1 MNRRSSTSYLSLFYG
16 AAFLALLVVS
26 LWLRLSD
33 LDSDPPLYFDGSG
46 QSLSTDPYQY
56 TYHARNK
63 ILFDDW
69 DPLLEKSWKIFQY
82 SLVSGLSYLIF
93 LISDVSR
100 ANANLVGVILSVI
113 AILLFIM
120 ALRKTISRTSLLAI
134 LFFLLCN
141 QVLFVYGRLPYLEN
155 GLLFWSALLFYL
167 FVNFRQS
174 SAGLALL
181 GVSLA
186 LAALTGKIFG
196 LILAVPLAGG
206 LWIDFASRRR
216 PLLILL
222 GSFLATSF
230 AFGLIFY
237 GGNLKEIFSYLFMQ
251 SYGLYGFPEA
261 LLSPLNFLERFIS
274 LGNESR
280 FYFLSPA
287 LGIGGFLGVIYIY
300 RQKGKKWL
308 LDNPALLYLIL
319 WLISAQLFFCL
330 GNYRPLRYIYFSY
343 LPLAGIAGYF
353 LDLSDRNSTAPI
365 PPADSRF
372 SLIIFFAAL
381 WIFIEQFLYTF
392 YVEIGFLAV
401 YKRLVWTTA
410 LPALALTLLEWKFS
424 YSRIFFDKTVR
435 LSLGIFLLVLAGWS
449 FFNGYD
455 RWQKEKSFNI
465 RNAGIDL
472 GEILSPGAVIT
483 GPMAPTFLPENRL
496 KGMIYAVGI
505 SGKDPDFLKN
515 SPVTHLAINS
525 EAFPIIVEEFPDL
538 ATARPVTVYAVR
550 DAEIGLYR
558 ICHLTGN
565 RDAAAYVS
573 TDYEIAR
580 DFFEEKLPDSASFY
594 IEQFLKTYPDNLS
607 ALMLKSRIFS
617 ATGRRDDG
625 LLAIEKAAT
634 LYPDNYLVLFDLAV
648 YYYEMHQL
656 TGERIF
662 RDLAEETFLKVTAK
676 NPHFADEVAAFIAES
691 EMGR

>member
-1 MNRRSSTSYLSLFYG
+1 MNRRSSSLYLSLLYG
-16 AAFLALLVVS
+16 AAILALLAVS

-33 LDSDPPLYFDGSG
+33 LDADPPLYFDGSG

-69 DPLLEKSWKIFQY
+69 DPLQEKSWKIFQY

-93 LISDVSR
+93 LISGVSR
-100 ANANLVGVILSVI
+100 ANANLTGLLLSVT
-113 AILLFIM
+113 AILLFTL
-120 ALRKTISRTSLLAI
+120 ALRKIVSRTSILAI
-134 LFFLLCN
+134 LFLLLCN

-167 FVNFRQS
+167 FVNFRQNS
-174 SAGLALL
+174 TGLALL

-196 LILAVPLAGG
+196 FILAVPLVGG
-206 LWIDFASRRR
+206 LWIDYSSRRR
-216 PLLILL
+216 RLLILL
-222 GSFLATSF
+222 VSFLATSL
-230 AFGLIFY
+230 AFSLIFY
-237 GGNLKEIFSYLFMQ
+237 GGNLKETFSYLFMQ

-261 LLSPLNFLERFIS
+261 LLSPLNFLERFVS

-280 FYFLSPA
+280 FYYLSPA
-287 LGIGGFLGVIYIY
+287 LGIGGFLGVIYTF

-308 LDNPALLYLIL
+308 LENPALLFLIL
-319 WLISAQLFFCL
+319 WLISAQFFFCL

-343 LPLAGIAGYF
+343 LPLAGIAGHF
-353 LDLSDRNSTAPI
+353 LDSSDRNSTAPI
-365 PPADSRF
+365 PPEGSRF

-410 LPALALTLLEWKFS
+410 FPALVLTLLEWKFS
-424 YSRIFFDKTVR
+424 FSRIFFDKTVR

-455 RWQKEKSFNI
+455 KWQKEKSFNI
-465 RNAGIDL
+465 KNGGIDQ

-505 SGKDPDFLKN
+505 SGKEPDLLRN
-515 SPVTHLAINS
+515 SPVTHLTVNS
-525 EAFPIIVEEFPDL
+525 DAFPIIVDEFPDL
-538 ATARPVTVYAVR
+538 AMARPVTVYAVR

-558 ICHLTGN
+558 ISHLTGN
-565 RDAAAYVS
+565 REVAAYLS
-573 TDYEIAR
+573 TEYEIAR
-580 DFFEEKLPDSASFY
+580 DFFEEKLYDSAAFY
-594 IEQFLKTYPDNLS
+594 IEQFLKTYPNNLS
-607 ALMLKSRIFS
+607 ALILKSRISS
-617 ATGRRDDG
+617 ATGRRDEG

-634 LYPDNYLVLFDLAV
+634 LHPDNYLILFDMAV
-648 YYYEMHQL
+648 YYQEMHQL
-656 TGERIF
+656 TGERKF
-662 RDLAEETFLKVTAK
+662 RALAEETFLRVTAK
-676 NPHFADEVAAFIAES
+676 NPHFADEVAAYIAAS
-691 EMGR
+691 QMGR